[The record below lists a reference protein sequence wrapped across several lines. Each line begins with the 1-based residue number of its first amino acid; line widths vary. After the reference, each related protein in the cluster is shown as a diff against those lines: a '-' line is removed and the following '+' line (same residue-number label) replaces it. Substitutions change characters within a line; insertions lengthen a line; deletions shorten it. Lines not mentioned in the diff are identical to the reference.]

1 MLERLAAWVL
11 NTYLGEYVENLN
23 TDQLSI
29 GLLTGAVELENLPLR
44 KDALRELDLPVEV
57 KAGFIGKICLQIPVR
72 HLKTEP
78 WVISIE
84 NLYLVAGPALRTK
97 YDEKEEE
104 QEQERKQQQLDAME
118 SQWKRKIEASG
129 PNEDSSWYAYSTNI
143 FYNVLENLQL
153 KIKDVHI
160 RYEDSTIL
168 PGMSLAF
175 GITIKSISAVSTDEN
190 YSPRQTG
197 GEKATGGMKFKLVG
211 LENFAVYWDT
221 DSAHVSDFDLTDL
234 KDALMSEKC
243 RTTNN
248 LIKEHDYIIEPVS
261 AEARLQRNGS
271 ALPLRSRTTPRFV
284 CDLTLQKIPLSL
296 SENQYRGITVIMKE
310 FERNEKARHY
320 RKWRPEA
327 WPDEKEGMRSRW
339 QFAIDSIL
347 HSIKDRSKRR
357 SPKFISERIGLIRQ
371 YMSVYTNFLE
381 EKVDPASFKKVMT
394 EFEKDLSF
402 EEIRILRNLVYGQ
415 LEKRIRNGEEIFK
428 KPEEVQQGGI
438 MQRWVWGWGGW
449 SSQKSSEGMES
460 SVDDMSS
467 GLGSRRSPS
476 PPPLID
482 VEEEQELLDVLG
494 DPSADNNLLRRDHVF
509 ALLNFKLQGG
519 SIKLCTNSHHGN
531 RMPPSSASST
541 TSIPP
546 SSPVDP
552 GTSPPDD
559 PGEKET
565 IIELEFAS
573 VKMSFEWRLRTSSFL
588 FTAKLGALFI
598 HDVMTKGSLFPNLV
612 APQQKREDPTLAPR
626 QSHSLLLSR
635 SASSSFSYLS
645 PSSSGTS
652 IKQPSSDLPVFEMSY
667 ESNPPHSNADCR
679 LEIISRPLDIVYNP
693 TAIERVSNFFN
704 KTEDPGNKGLSS
716 RSSELQLTRSAR
728 IRYQE
733 IKLQT
738 KQELI
743 DTVDSL
749 LEGEKQTEIKRWDVH
764 FDISA
769 PLIIIP
775 DNFHNKDATLV
786 VLDLGRLQ
794 LLSITAK
801 GRHKKKSESE
811 QPSSPGDEGDLDDDF
826 LTPLSTPP
834 QESTDTVTT
843 DTKVDSMTAS
853 SSGIDIADFGSSA
866 LTAEAFRDK
875 MYDRY
880 TLDMSDLQI
889 LVAKGS
895 ENWRT
900 AHSRGLCPFQ
910 VLDKFSISVKV
921 ERRLTSTADPQWP
934 SMTLSGNLPSLSIHI
949 NEKKIQ
955 ALNKCMKIMSGS
967 NNQPGVSPAGYSP
980 PIITTATTAAAAEH
994 PAPQG
999 RTHLTSQS
1007 DLEATIHAKTQAILE
1022 ESKLLEMQF
1031 SVDKVS
1037 LAIHSRGRCISE
1049 FQVSQVRADLV
1060 KRSFDSSIS
1069 LSVHSLL
1076 VIDAL
1081 QQFGPDF
1088 ELLLASHRDLSMH
1101 APSGSIV
1108 DSEASTPRS
1117 LQSPTSPR
1125 SPASPAEKMMETTSH
1140 AELASAIYR
1149 KMGVQSKGG
1158 NQSTSSSIPPPAV
1171 SPIEPVV
1178 TDSEALISVELQFI
1192 SPESPSRAKR
1202 NGSSKVFIIHFNT
1215 LDVIANQE
1223 TIVELLSFFQRAFPE
1238 DESKPKQPPSD
1249 PSSFTNSLLREASII
1264 EPSNNQTGTMTDI
1277 AADFR
1282 CLNIVLVRGIM
1293 GNKVKGQKVAT
1304 ATVREAH
1311 IQAAL
1316 GEEMSVEGFLGGL
1329 QLLDLTPEGS
1339 RHQKVFSVGQ
1349 DPTTIDQSS
1358 ADISSLLKPSDQTE
1372 STVDSSSKFTPV
1384 KVEETKGDKDNLK
1397 ALTFNFRKQRQ
1408 TATLFGSSIKIQVGE
1423 EDTDEQMNLSLH
1435 LASLCYIHVP
1445 RFLHE
1450 VTLCMDEFQSSIAN
1464 LANSIQKAASDAARE
1479 LIQSK
1484 MPDLVTSFS
1493 PSMFNTMMESPG
1505 QRADKFGNSSVDMT
1519 DSHIGAKSNSSMNFD
1534 IIMETPVIIIPRT
1547 ASSSELLV
1555 GHLGKIS
1562 LTNNESSEI
1571 SCDMDIE
1578 SASGLDMSP
1587 DMTRFFLRI
1596 QNVNLF
1602 SFNHDDTNLPLDQS
1616 VTSVTSDIMSI
1627 ASRPYSGTPIL
1638 HNTSLE
1644 VIVNQIPEG
1653 SGPPV
1658 MDNSMAF
1665 PDIEDNESLLDQHS
1679 STLQVVGKVVTP
1691 LKVILSKQ
1699 IYEQI
1704 LQTLDNLTYQEPTKV
1719 PSTPVSLE
1727 NTKDRKSGI
1736 FNVKELEPL
1745 GIQSKTPGHHKV
1757 TESTPIQPAGSKIM
1771 RICANFAMP
1780 DLCIQMRGD
1789 LSEGDQGI
1797 VNVCFSDFRV
1807 DYEKSC
1813 PASTSIT
1820 ILLQSLVIEDLLQS
1834 PDSKHRQ
1841 LVASRGGASR
1851 SSSGPLAK
1859 MVHST
1864 SCPSVTAMPAV
1875 SPIRPSSVPS
1885 ELNNPDQYYAP
1896 QYSRQTSSSSRGMYP
1911 STPPPSL
1918 NISLEDINVSEESV
1932 PTSDAL
1938 VQIRVLLVDK
1948 KSSEFATKYK
1958 KTNQFV
1964 DVEFNQLDITINQQ
1978 TWVVLLDF
1986 LGIGSSLPKDNIP
1999 QQTSTRTSTTHRQS
2013 SEIQPQPTQ
2022 QTIAEE
2028 PDGNNM
2034 EMQVHM
2040 ASLSLILNK
2049 PDYELAKASVS
2060 EVNAHM
2066 TNVEGNLDVKG
2077 HMGSMSVLDLTP
2089 HGRLYRERF
2098 TTKGEEALSFHIF
2111 KYGKPDKE
2119 SLREFDMSVKLRM
2132 STVRYVHTNRFQ
2144 SEVVAFAQQFN
2155 QLQEVLST
2163 MRAAA
2168 AGHKVF
2174 VEPTRSARIML
2185 DVQAGS
2191 PVMLAPV
2198 SSQSKDLLVINLGNL
2213 TLRNKFLLSGTPGTI
2228 THKSCPPRPS
2238 PEDSKASE
2246 GPSKHARETPRK
2258 VATGTAHGLKLE
2270 DSPGLGLGTAPGVLT
2285 RTAPSKPIHGP
2296 QYQSTPKHSPRVSEK
2311 ASEMEVDGSRK
2322 EENMRCLLD
2331 CIHIDLEDMD
2341 LYSAERV
2348 SPTDFDVSDGT
2359 ALIFP
2364 SFIVQRKGGK
2374 LLKQTCL
2381 LKLQVDR
2388 NLDIDIRRTVPDMEI
2403 DGLLSSVHCCLD
2415 LSQYQLIRGFL
2426 DHNLGEH
2433 LEEFQPMPRPANP
2446 ESQTVLSGQICT
2458 NISMHINLVNVT
2470 LELLLQ
2476 HASDPIIGLRGRE
2489 PEEAVPER
2497 SLGQFNFMESKFS
2510 FVSQSNGSRMV
2521 DLVSHAIRAYDTRWK
2536 GDTSKKRSNVFEEI
2550 LTPTRHHSRN
2560 PNPLQL
2566 ELHYASQADNT
2577 RATALLNNMRVVC
2590 VFDLLLAVKDFLLAY
2605 DSQAIQGADGASAR
2619 ASSETSTSLDPST
2632 ESSNVTTVD
2641 KSSRS
2646 PVSIGAG
2653 ILTKRVP
2660 HREQVEKNSD
2670 FKVNVTETEFVILE
2684 DTSSSDSNA
2693 VILKSTCAVLTHKP
2707 VSKENPFSCGLEG
2720 LEIFSCRMSSEED
2733 TALSIVD
2740 PSTINVEL
2748 KGTSSHVHSGQQLG
2762 GLLDIMDAHAILE
2775 VHIQA
2780 LNIRVSY
2787 HDTQLF
2793 LSIMN
2798 SLPSQM
2804 IKKQHSEEDEEE
2816 VEAVDNKR
2824 NEAEE
2829 KTQSKSKVKR
2839 QISKLKEL
2847 GFHSK
2852 DCRKALEKSNYRLD
2866 LAAGW
2871 LLENAKPIPSSSPAH
2886 SPRDAHHEEGNSAK
2900 MEIAGIEVRAGSL
2913 AITLIDDCGNIDI
2926 PLIEI
2931 SCQNLNF
2938 FQKLLPSA
2946 QGQASCVLSADY
2958 YHRSLS
2964 GWEPCLEPWKC
2975 NVEWIQQAASQMYG
2989 EKLFIQMKVN
2999 DRLDLNVT
3007 SALIDLYSN
3016 TKKSW
3021 TEDYYSKG
3029 GATGSGRTRSPFVPF
3044 AIKNES
3050 GCKLSFATLTTT
3062 PNKVVSSPEEKLNT
3076 ERTFSTWKDVQSG
3089 QEIPFM
3095 FEEKGKAR
3103 HRNTHELRVHQLV
3116 VKVDGWEQLTPVS
3129 VDKVGV
3135 FFRHAKPHHNQ
3146 LSIIFSDQQ
3155 PARVVFHVSL
3165 EGGARKLIT
3174 VRSAL
3179 MVVSRLS
3186 VPLELK
3192 LVNPQSST
3200 NNPQYLKPLEPN
3212 QLVAIPL
3219 PCVSWD
3225 IYLRPKGWAVSYCD
3239 KPLLWRQ
3246 VQYPGD
3252 SKSFPMEC
3260 RTDSGDSGI
3269 FRFCLF
3275 VKHEAFPSKGALGRR
3290 SQTKKTETLAAQPG
3304 HTLTILP
3311 PMVLTN
3317 LLPMELNFLVVR
3329 SKVQGCIRP
3338 GMDEPIYT
3346 ADLDHAQD
3354 IKFFTESFRECTQPL
3369 TIPAKHNSDGC
3380 AYIELRDSH
3389 PKRRSLQLA
3398 VRVECVAGRA
3408 LKVYVSASYWLINKS
3423 GLPLVFREE
3432 GADFDAAGQYD
3443 EHERARSVA
3452 PLMFSYKEPGKMD
3465 NMCVMRLGQS
3475 IIGLEGR
3482 PNWCH
3487 RISLEGGTGVR
3498 SLRIFQDGGRPH
3510 IVYNIGIDVRP
3521 GKGRYLE
3528 TKIVTFVPRF
3538 QLENQSSH
3546 HLAFAQRHLT
3556 TGLGPENP
3564 KNHLAITS
3572 GSKVIFHWPRDD
3584 LDKLLCIRMHDL
3596 EGCRWSGGIR
3606 IDQPG
3611 SLNIN
3616 MRSQNN
3622 QTNIIHVEIRLR
3634 GATFYVIFTDTTD
3647 LPPPYRIDNMSQV
3660 DIIYYQRGVSD
3671 PTLRT
3676 MLRPKM
3682 SVPYA
3687 WDEPILHPH
3696 MVCEVK
3702 GGSSSVYNLDKLEE
3716 GNHLYYENFI
3726 YIAMDSTFK
3735 GAPSTGSLGESSSN
3749 KNFWSSAQLVFD
3761 VPHADSPVVLRKKE
3775 PGKRSQ
3781 LWRMTS
3787 TGLLQNE
3794 AFTPPRDPSQRR
3806 GSLTSN
3812 GLVLDI
3818 ISGQFAS
3825 QDEMI
3830 LKLRKPDKMR
3840 QNTQTWYFGKD
3851 GRLRCQDKNY
3861 VVQPKFGLLSLKEGS
3876 ELILVPGGRLDV
3888 SQEEIPLEQV
3898 ITRQKNLPGS
3908 GNLSVKV
3915 MADGPT
3921 RVLYI
3926 SDNIQQSVPKKPP
3939 IVIPGS
3945 SVEEFEMVDVK
3956 ARMSKVTTESQ
3967 NQEGS
3972 SSKKGKEL
3980 EIALW
3985 LKEGVGVSLVNR
3997 VPEELTYITLTGIDV
4012 HYLQTSKEVD
4022 LNASVCKVQIDNQLA
4037 QAQKPVML
4045 FASDKEGR
4053 AALSLVATKQIGG
4066 SPTVEIYK
4074 RLVLTVSKMTLNV
4087 EELLLLKLL
4096 QMGEI
4101 SQPDIT
4107 TETADETHYETIS
4120 PRDNNQPMKRY
4131 FFETLKIHATDF
4143 RLSMYTS
4150 IKIPKDLN
4158 QLKTGMRLFLIQF
4171 EEAPVSLDP
4180 FTRLH
4185 PFETQEFLLDS
4196 IVKHYTEELKSQAVK
4211 ILGSVDFLGNPIGLL
4226 QDFKDGL
4233 KELVLEGSVT
4243 GLVKNVTHGMSNT
4256 AAKVTG
4262 TISDG
4267 IGTATFDN
4275 RHQEMRNVIRETH
4288 DGTSSGHLSAGVKGF
4303 AFGVVGGLTSMF
4315 TQTYKGASED
4325 GVEGLMKGIG
4335 RGIMGTVTKP
4345 AAGLFDLA
4353 SGTMAAIRSSTTN
4366 ESHLMPPRVRPPR
4379 CCRSPS
4385 GVLARYSLHDS
4396 RGMEFVSVLCEGTS
4410 GERYFM
4416 MEELRNH
4423 PSDGMQVLIT
4433 SECTYFLSLINL
4445 QEPVLTVFHS
4455 ELFHAKHI
4463 LQAGKHYIELTKV
4476 ANTEAGVSA
4485 PSLDLK
4491 ERPKVGCDNERIA
4504 KKVSQQI
4511 NYAKSCYEELKQQ
4524 VIIKSDDA
4532 FLKLH
4537 LPSSN
4542 DD

>member
-1 MLERLAAWVL
+1 
-11 NTYLGEYVENLN
+11 
-23 TDQLSI
+23 
-29 GLLTGAVELENLPLR
+29 
-44 KDALRELDLPVEV
+44 
-57 KAGFIGKICLQIPVR
+57 
-72 HLKTEP
+72 
-78 WVISIE
+78 
-84 NLYLVAGPALRTK
+84 
-97 YDEKEEE
+97 
-104 QEQERKQQQLDAME
+104 
-118 SQWKRKIEASG
+118 
-129 PNEDSSWYAYSTNI
+129 
-143 FYNVLENLQL
+143 
-153 KIKDVHI
+153 
-160 RYEDSTIL
+160 
-168 PGMSLAF
+168 
-175 GITIKSISAVSTDEN
+175 
-190 YSPRQTG
+190 
-197 GEKATGGMKFKLVG
+197 
-211 LENFAVYWDT
+211 
-221 DSAHVSDFDLTDL
+221 
-234 KDALMSEKC
+234 
-243 RTTNN
+243 
-248 LIKEHDYIIEPVS
+248 
-261 AEARLQRNGS
+261 
-271 ALPLRSRTTPRFV
+271 
-284 CDLTLQKIPLSL
+284 
-296 SENQYRGITVIMKE
+296 
-310 FERNEKARHY
+310 
-320 RKWRPEA
+320 
-327 WPDEKEGMRSRW
+327 
-339 QFAIDSIL
+339 
-347 HSIKDRSKRR
+347 
-357 SPKFISERIGLIRQ
+357 
-371 YMSVYTNFLE
+371 
-381 EKVDPASFKKVMT
+381 
-394 EFEKDLSF
+394 
-402 EEIRILRNLVYGQ
+402 
-415 LEKRIRNGEEIFK
+415 
-428 KPEEVQQGGI
+428 
-438 MQRWVWGWGGW
+438 
-449 SSQKSSEGMES
+449 
-460 SVDDMSS
+460 
-467 GLGSRRSPS
+467 
-476 PPPLID
+476 
-482 VEEEQELLDVLG
+482 
-494 DPSADNNLLRRDHVF
+494 
-509 ALLNFKLQGG
+509 
-519 SIKLCTNSHHGN
+519 
-531 RMPPSSASST
+531 
-541 TSIPP
+541 
-546 SSPVDP
+546 
-552 GTSPPDD
+552 
-559 PGEKET
+559 
-565 IIELEFAS
+565 
-573 VKMSFEWRLRTSSFL
+573 
-588 FTAKLGALFI
+588 
-598 HDVMTKGSLFPNLV
+598 
-612 APQQKREDPTLAPR
+612 
-626 QSHSLLLSR
+626 
-635 SASSSFSYLS
+635 
-645 PSSSGTS
+645 
-652 IKQPSSDLPVFEMSY
+652 
-667 ESNPPHSNADCR
+667 
-679 LEIISRPLDIVYNP
+679 
-693 TAIERVSNFFN
+693 
-704 KTEDPGNKGLSS
+704 
-716 RSSELQLTRSAR
+716 
-728 IRYQE
+728 
-733 IKLQT
+733 
-738 KQELI
+738 
-743 DTVDSL
+743 
-749 LEGEKQTEIKRWDVH
+749 
-764 FDISA
+764 
-769 PLIIIP
+769 
-775 DNFHNKDATLV
+775 
-786 VLDLGRLQ
+786 
-794 LLSITAK
+794 
-801 GRHKKKSESE
+801 
-811 QPSSPGDEGDLDDDF
+811 
-826 LTPLSTPP
+826 
-834 QESTDTVTT
+834 
-843 DTKVDSMTAS
+843 
-853 SSGIDIADFGSSA
+853 
-866 LTAEAFRDK
+866 
-875 MYDRY
+875 
-880 TLDMSDLQI
+880 MSDLQI

-921 ERRLTSTADPQWP
+921 ERRLTFTQDPQWP
-934 SMTLSGNLPSLSIHI
+934 SMLMSGNLPSLSIHI

-955 ALNKCMKIMSGS
+955 ALNKCLKLMSGS
-967 NNQPGVSPAGYSP
+967 NNQSGVSPAGYSP
-980 PIITTATTAAAAEH
+980 PSDTEY
-994 PAPQG
+994 PGPQG
-999 RTHLTSQS
+999 RAHYTSQS
-1007 DLEATIHAKTQAILE
+1007 DFEATIQQKSQALLE

-1031 SVDKVS
+1031 SVDKMS

-1049 FQVSQVRADLV
+1049 FQISRVRTDLV
-1060 KRSFDSSIS
+1060 KRPFDSSIS

-1088 ELLLASHRDLSMH
+1088 ELLLASHKDLSMH

-1117 LQSPTSPR
+1117 LRSPTSPR
-1125 SPASPAEKMMETTSH
+1125 SPASPAEKMMEPTSH
-1140 AELASAIYR
+1140 AELASAIR
-1149 KMGVQSKGG
+1149 QMGANSKGG
-1158 NQSTSSSIPPPAV
+1158 NQSGASSLAPPAL
-1171 SPIEPVV
+1171 SPFDPVV
-1178 TDSEALISVELQFI
+1178 NDKEALIHVELQLI
-1192 SPESPSRAKR
+1192 NADRPS
-1202 NGSSKVFIIHFNT
+1202 NT
-1215 LDVIANQE
+1215 NNEGPVQVAVIQVNSLDVIANQE
-1223 TIVELLSFFQRAFPE
+1223 TIVELLSFFQQAFPE
-1238 DESKPKQPPSD
+1238 DENKPKQSPED

-1264 EPSNNQTGTMTDI
+1264 EPSNSQTPTRTEI
-1277 AADFR
+1277 SADFR
-1282 CLNIVLVRGIM
+1282 CLNIVMVRGIM
-1293 GNKVKGQKVAT
+1293 GTKVRGQKVAT
-1304 ATVREAH
+1304 ATVSEAH
-1311 IQAAL
+1311 VHATL
-1316 GEEMSVEGFLGGL
+1316 GGEMSVGGFLGGL

-1349 DPTTIDQSS
+1349 DPTTTGQKT
-1358 ADISSLLKPSDQTE
+1358 SLERDSVMKQSDQTDLYKSALDTSRF
-1372 STVDSSSKFTPV
+1372 STIKDTEDKEVKEDKKGKEVLRAFSFTF
-1384 KVEETKGDKDNLK
+1384 KKGRDVEN
-1397 ALTFNFRKQRQ
+1397 A
-1408 TATLFGSSIKIQVGE
+1408 TAMSLGSPIKIQVGG
-1423 EDTDEQMNLSLH
+1423 EDIDEQLNLSLH

-1464 LANSIQKAASDAARE
+1464 LANSIQKAAGDAARE
-1479 LIQSK
+1479 LIQSQ

-1505 QRADKFGNSSVDMT
+1505 KRGNTFGDSSMDMT
-1519 DSHIGAKSNSSMNFD
+1519 DSRIGAKSHTSMNFD
-1534 IIMETPVIIIPRT
+1534 IVMETPVIIIPRT

-1555 GHLGKIS
+1555 AHLGKIS
-1562 LTNNESSEI
+1562 LTNSESSDI
-1571 SCDMDIE
+1571 SRDMDIE
-1578 SASGLDMSP
+1578 STLGLDPNP

-1602 SFNHDDTNLPLDQS
+1602 SFNHEDTNVPSEQS
-1616 VTSVTSDIMSI
+1616 VTSISSDIMSA
-1627 ASRPYSGTPIL
+1627 ASGPYSGTPIL

-1644 VIVNQIPEG
+1644 VIVNQIPSE

-1665 PDIEDNESLLDQHS
+1665 PDLEEKEPLDLDHHS
-1679 STLQVVGKVVTP
+1679 STLQVVGKVVTH
-1691 LKVILSKQ
+1691 LKVILSKH

-1704 LQTLDNLTYQEPTKV
+1704 LQTLDNLTYDEPTKV

-1727 NTKDRKSGI
+1727 KTKGRKSGI

-1745 GIQSKTPGHHKV
+1745 GTQSKTPGYHRV
-1757 TESTPIQPAGSKIM
+1757 TESTPIRPAGSKLPM

-1789 LSEGDQGI
+1789 LSDGDQGI
-1797 VNVCFSDFRV
+1797 VNVCFSDFSI
-1807 DYEKSC
+1807 DYEKST
-1813 PASTSIT
+1813 PAATSVT

-1841 LVASRGGASR
+1841 LVASHGGTRR
-1851 SSSGPLAK
+1851 SGSGPSSK

-1864 SCPSVTAMPAV
+1864 SCPSVTAMPAM

-1918 NISLEDINVSEESV
+1918 NISLEDINISTDTV

-1948 KSSEFATKYK
+1948 KSPEYATKYK

-1986 LGIGSSLPKDNIP
+1986 LGIGSSLPKDNVKQDTP
-1999 QQTSTRTSTTHRQS
+1999 TRTSAPQRQTS
-2013 SEIQPQPTQ
+2013 DVQPLPTQ
-2022 QTIAEE
+2022 QTSVGE
-2028 PDGNNM
+2028 PEGNNM
-2034 EMQVHM
+2034 EMQVHL

-2066 TNVEGNLDVKG
+2066 TNMEGNLEVKG

-2111 KYGKPDKE
+2111 KHHVCRSIIYHAPLSMEYCPSGRLLARLEMDCLPYLVGLLQAALQSFQPTILQP
-2119 SLREFDMSVKLRM
+2119 SLCQDFLELVEMLRKGHGLL
-2132 STVRYVHTNRFQ
+2132 TGT
-2144 SEVVAFAQQFN
+2144 EVNKCKDDLLRGVMNEALERWKQVLEQRMAQR
-2155 QLQEVLST
+2155 VS
-2163 MRAAA
+2163 
-2168 AGHKVF
+2168 
-2174 VEPTRSARIML
+2174 VEPTRTSRIML

-2191 PVMLAPV
+2191 PVILAPV

-2213 TLRNKFLLSGTPGTI
+2213 TLRNQFLMSGTPGTI
-2228 THKSCPPRPS
+2228 IHKTSPPKPH
-2238 PEDSKASE
+2238 PEDPKPSEESSK
-2246 GPSKHARETPRK
+2246 PARETPRK
-2258 VATGTAHGLKLE
+2258 VATAHGLNLE

-2285 RTAPSKPIHGP
+2285 RASTRTAVISKSSHGP
-2296 QYQSTPKHSPRVSEK
+2296 QYSSTPKHSPRVADE
-2311 ASEMEVDGSRK
+2311 ASEAEVEVSKK
-2322 EENMRCLLD
+2322 EENLSCLLD
-2331 CIHIDLEDMD
+2331 CIQIDLEDMD
-2341 LYSAERV
+2341 LYPAERV

-2426 DHNLGEH
+2426 DHNLGEP
-2433 LEEFQPMPRPANP
+2433 LEEFQTLPRPSNP
-2446 ESQTVLSGQICT
+2446 ESQTVLSGQTCT

-2476 HASDPIIGLRGRE
+2476 HASDPVVGVHGNE
-2489 PEEAVPER
+2489 SEEAVPER

-2510 FVSQSNGSRMV
+2510 FMSQSNGAKTV

-2566 ELHYASQADNT
+2566 ELHFTSQADST
-2577 RATALLNNMRVVC
+2577 RATALLNNMRVIC

-2605 DSQAIQGADGASAR
+2605 DSQAVQGSEGASAR
-2619 ASSETSTSLDPST
+2619 ASSEASTSLDPST

-2641 KSSRS
+2641 KRAFAISVQDYTGIPQMKLLHDCDTSKKRSNVFEEILTPTRHHSRNPNPLQLELHFTSQADSTRATALLNNMRVICVFDLLLAVKDFLLAYDSQAVQGSEGASARASSEASTSLDPSTESSNVTTVDKRSRS
-2646 PVSIGAG
+2646 PVSIGTG

-2670 FKVNVTETEFVILE
+2670 FKVNVTETEFVILG

-2693 VILKSTCAVLTHKP
+2693 VILKVHIQALNIRVSYHDAQLFLSIMNSLPSQMIKKQHSEDEEEEVEAVDNMRNEAEEKTQSKSKIKRQIYLCRADLQASLEGEPFLIQKLWSTCAVLTYKP

-2720 LEIFSCRMSSEED
+2720 LEVFSCCMSSEED

-2748 KGTSSHVHSGQQLG
+2748 KGTSSHLHSGQQLG

-2787 HDTQLF
+2787 HDAQLF

-2804 IKKQHSEEDEEE
+2804 IKKQHSEDEEEE
-2816 VEAVDNKR
+2816 VEAVDNMR

-2829 KTQSKSKVKR
+2829 KTQSKSKIKR
-2839 QISKLKEL
+2839 QIAKLKEL
-2847 GFHSK
+2847 GFHTQ
-2852 DCRKALEKSNYRLD
+2852 DCRKALERSNYRLD

-2871 LLENAKPIPSSSPAH
+2871 LLENAQPVPASSPAH
-2886 SPRDAHHEEGNSAK
+2886 SPREPDREDGGSGK

-2946 QGQASCVLSADY
+2946 QGQAACVLSADY

-2989 EKLFIQMKVN
+2989 ERLFIQMKVN

-3029 GATGSGRTRSPFVPF
+3029 GRASGSGRTRSPFVPF
-3044 AIKNES
+3044 AIKNQS
-3050 GCKLSFATLTTT
+3050 GCRLSFATLTTT
-3062 PNKVVSSPEEKLNT
+3062 PNKVVSSPEEKMNT
-3076 ERTFSTWKDVQSG
+3076 ERTFSAWKEVESGQEVPFMFEEKGKARHRNTHELRVHQLVVKVDGWEQLTPVSVDKVGVFFRLAKPHHNQLSSIFTDQQPARVVFHVSLEGGARKLITVRSALMVVSRLSVPIELKLVNPQSPTDNPQVLEPLEPNQKVAIPLPCVSWDIYLRPKGWAVSYCDKPLLWRQAQCPGDSKSFPMECRTDSGDSGIFRFCLFVKHEAFPFKGALGRRSQAKKTETLAAQPGHTLTILPPMVLTNLLPMELNFLVVKSNVQGCIRPGMDEPIYTADLDHSQDIKFFTESFRECTQPLTIPAKHNCDGCAYIELRDTHPKRRSLQLAVRVECVAGRALKVGGCWLWVVSSPEEKMNTERTFSAWKEVESG

-3135 FFRHAKPHHNQ
+3135 FFRLAKPHHNQ
-3146 LSIIFSDQQ
+3146 LSSIFTDQQ

-3186 VPLELK
+3186 VPIELK
-3192 LVNPQSST
+3192 LVNPQSPT
-3200 NNPQYLKPLEPN
+3200 DNPQVLEPLEPN
-3212 QLVAIPL
+3212 QKVAIPL

-3246 VQYPGD
+3246 AQCPGD

-3275 VKHEAFPSKGALGRR
+3275 VKHEAFPFKGSLGRR
-3290 SQTKKTETLAAQPG
+3290 SQAKKTETLAAQPG

-3317 LLPMELNFLVVR
+3317 LLPMELNFLVVK

-3346 ADLDHAQD
+3346 ADLDHSQD
-3354 IKFFTESFRECTQPL
+3354 IKFFTESFRECTHPL
-3369 TIPAKHNSDGC
+3369 TIPAKHNCDGC
-3380 AYIELRDSH
+3380 AYIELRDTH

-3408 LKVYVSASYWLINKS
+3408 LKVSVSAPYWLINKS

-3452 PLMFSYKEPGKMD
+3452 PLMLSYREPGKAD

-3487 RISLEGGTGVR
+3487 RMSLEGGTGVR
-3498 SLRIFQDGGRPH
+3498 SLRIHQDGGRPH
-3510 IVYNIGIDVRP
+3510 ISNALFVQCNNLGPHHIKVGIDPKSQKNDSTIRHNKQSNSRP
-3521 GKGRYLE
+3521 VSAFGPKN
-3528 TKIVTFVPRF
+3528 PR
-3538 QLENQSSH
+3538 
-3546 HLAFAQRHLT
+3546 
-3556 TGLGPENP
+3556 
-3564 KNHLAITS
+3564 NHLAITS

-3584 LDKLLCIRMHDL
+3584 LDRLLCVRMHDL

-3616 MRSQNN
+3616 MRSNNN
-3622 QTNIIHVEIRLR
+3622 QTNIVHVEVRLR

-3647 LPPPYRIDNMSQV
+3647 LPPPYRIDNMSEV
-3660 DIIYYQRGVSD
+3660 DIIYYQRGVTD

-3687 WDEPILHPH
+3687 WDEPILPPL

-3702 GGSSSVYNLDKLEE
+3702 GGSSSVYNLDKLED

-3735 GAPSTGSLGESSSN
+3735 GASSLQSFGESSSN
-3749 KNFWSSAQLVFD
+3749 KNFWSSAQLVLD

-3794 AFTPPRDPSQRR
+3794 AFAAPRDPGQRR
-3806 GSLTSN
+3806 SSLTKN

-3818 ISGQFAS
+3818 SNGQFTS
-3825 QDEMI
+3825 RDEMI
-3830 LKLRKPDKMR
+3830 LKLRRPDEAR

-3851 GRLRCQDKNY
+3851 GRLRCQDSNY

-3876 ELILVPGGRLDV
+3876 ELILIAGGRLDV
-3888 SQEEIPLEQV
+3888 SQDEIPLEQV

-3908 GNLSVKV
+3908 GNLAVQV
-3915 MADGPT
+3915 VADGPT

-3926 SDNIQQSVPKKPP
+3926 SDNIQQ
-3939 IVIPGS
+3939 IRIRQLQCQGHYCWA
-3945 SVEEFEMVDVK
+3945 K
-3956 ARMSKVTTESQ
+3956 ARSLHINDNTQ
-3967 NQEGS
+3967 Q
-3972 SSKKGKEL
+3972 
-3980 EIALW
+3980 IALW
-3985 LKEGVGVSLVNR
+3985 LKERFLPVLGNR
-3997 VPEELTYITLTGIDV
+3997 APEG
-4012 HYLQTSKEVD
+4012 
-4022 LNASVCKVQIDNQLA
+4022 IDNQLD
-4037 QAQKPVML
+4037 QDQKPVML

-4053 AALSLVATKQIGG
+4053 PALSLVATKQLGG

-4096 QMGEI
+4096 QMSGF

-4107 TETADETHYETIS
+4107 TETTDETHYDTIS
-4120 PRDNNQPMKRY
+4120 PRDNNQPTKRF
-4131 FFETLKIHATDF
+4131 FFETLKIHAKDF

-4150 IKIPKDLN
+4150 TKIPKDLN
-4158 QLKTGMRLFLIQF
+4158 QLKTSMRLFLIQF

-4180 FTRLH
+4180 FTRQH
-4185 PFETQEFLLDS
+4185 PFETQEFLLES
-4196 IVKHYTEELKSQAVK
+4196 VAKHYTEELKSQAVK

-4275 RHQEMRNVIRETH
+4275 RHQEMRSVIRETH
-4288 DGTSSGHLSAGVKGF
+4288 GGTSSGHLSAGVKGF

-4353 SGTMAAIRSSTTN
+4353 SGTMNAIRSSTTS

-4396 RGMEFVSVLCEGTS
+4396 RGMEFVSVLCDGTS

-4416 MEELRNH
+4416 MDELRNH

-4433 SECTYFLSLINL
+4433 SECTYFLSVINL
-4445 QEPVLTVFHS
+4445 QEPVLSVFHS

-4537 LPSSN
+4537 LPSHN

>member
-1 MLERLAAWVL
+1 M
-11 NTYLGEYVENLN
+11 
-23 TDQLSI
+23 
-29 GLLTGAVELENLPLR
+29 
-44 KDALRELDLPVEV
+44 
-57 KAGFIGKICLQIPVR
+57 
-72 HLKTEP
+72 
-78 WVISIE
+78 
-84 NLYLVAGPALRTK
+84 
-97 YDEKEEE
+97 
-104 QEQERKQQQLDAME
+104 KQ
-118 SQWKRKIEASG
+118 
-129 PNEDSSWYAYSTNI
+129 
-143 FYNVLENLQL
+143 
-153 KIKDVHI
+153 
-160 RYEDSTIL
+160 
-168 PGMSLAF
+168 
-175 GITIKSISAVSTDEN
+175 
-190 YSPRQTG
+190 
-197 GEKATGGMKFKLVG
+197 
-211 LENFAVYWDT
+211 
-221 DSAHVSDFDLTDL
+221 
-234 KDALMSEKC
+234 
-243 RTTNN
+243 
-248 LIKEHDYIIEPVS
+248 
-261 AEARLQRNGS
+261 
-271 ALPLRSRTTPRFV
+271 
-284 CDLTLQKIPLSL
+284 
-296 SENQYRGITVIMKE
+296 
-310 FERNEKARHY
+310 
-320 RKWRPEA
+320 
-327 WPDEKEGMRSRW
+327 
-339 QFAIDSIL
+339 
-347 HSIKDRSKRR
+347 
-357 SPKFISERIGLIRQ
+357 
-371 YMSVYTNFLE
+371 
-381 EKVDPASFKKVMT
+381 
-394 EFEKDLSF
+394 FEKDLSF
-402 EEIRILRNLVYGQ
+402 EEIRILRNVVFSQ
-415 LEKRIRNGEEIFK
+415 LEKRIRGGEEIFK
-428 KPEEVQQGGI
+428 KPEEAQQGGI
-438 MQRWVWGWGGW
+438 MQRWVWGWSGW
-449 SSQKSSEGMES
+449 YSQKGGAEGGTES
-460 SVDDMSS
+460 SVDDTPS
-467 GLGSRRSPS
+467 GAGSRRSPS

-519 SIKLCTNSHHGN
+519 SIKLCTNSDLGGTTPIT
-531 RMPPSSASST
+531 RTPSTPITPSKSAPPS
-541 TSIPP
+541 TSMHP
-546 SSPVDP
+546 SSHLDP
-552 GTSPPDD
+552 GTSPPGD
-559 PGEKET
+559 PGGNENET

-598 HDVMTKGSLFPNLV
+598 HDVMTKGSLFPHLV
-612 APQQKREDPTLAPR
+612 APQQKREEQTLGPR

-635 SASSSFSYLS
+635 SASASFSYMS
-645 PSSSGTS
+645 PSSSSTN
-652 IKQPSSDLPVFEMSY
+652 IKQPSSDLPLFEMSY
-667 ESNPPHSNADCR
+667 ESNPPHSNADSR

-693 TAIERVSNFFN
+693 TAMDRVSNFF
-704 KTEDPGNKGLSS
+704 KAEGRGSKGLGS
-716 RSSELQLTRSAR
+716 RASELQLTKAAR
-728 IRYQE
+728 MRYE
-733 IKLQT
+733 ELKIQT
-738 KQELI
+738 KQELAS
-743 DTVDSL
+743 TVDSL
-749 LEGEKQTEIKRWDVH
+749 LEGEKQTSEVKRWDIH

-775 DNFHNKDATLV
+775 DNFLNKDATLV

-794 LLSITAK
+794 LFSMTAK
-801 GRHKKKSESE
+801 GRRSKKSENE
-811 QPSSPGDEGDLDDDF
+811 AELSSPGDEDDLDDDF

-834 QESTDTVTT
+834 HEALDFVPTDA
-843 DTKVDSMTAS
+843 KIDSMTT
-853 SSGIDIADFGSSA
+853 SSGIDVADFDNSA
-866 LTAEAFRDK
+866 ITAEALRDR

-921 ERRLTSTADPQWP
+921 ERRLTFTQDPQWP
-934 SMTLSGNLPSLSIHI
+934 SMLMSGNLPSLSIHI

-955 ALNKCMKIMSGS
+955 ALNKCLKLMSGS
-967 NNQPGVSPAGYSP
+967 NNQSGVSPAGYSP
-980 PIITTATTAAAAEH
+980 PSDTEY
-994 PAPQG
+994 PGPQG
-999 RTHLTSQS
+999 RTHYTSQS
-1007 DLEATIHAKTQAILE
+1007 DFEATIQQKSQALLE

-1031 SVDKVS
+1031 SVDKMS

-1049 FQVSQVRADLV
+1049 FQISRVRTDLV
-1060 KRSFDSSIS
+1060 KRPFDSSIS

-1088 ELLLASHRDLSMH
+1088 ELLLASHKDLSMH

-1117 LQSPTSPR
+1117 LRSPTSPR
-1125 SPASPAEKMMETTSH
+1125 SPASPAEKMMEPTSH
-1140 AELASAIYR
+1140 AELASAIR
-1149 KMGVQSKGG
+1149 QMGANSKGG
-1158 NQSTSSSIPPPAV
+1158 NQSGASSLAPPAL
-1171 SPIEPVV
+1171 SPFDPVV
-1178 TDSEALISVELQFI
+1178 NDKEALIHVELQLI
-1192 SPESPSRAKR
+1192 NADRPS
-1202 NGSSKVFIIHFNT
+1202 NT
-1215 LDVIANQE
+1215 NNEGPVQVAVIQVNSLDVIANQE
-1223 TIVELLSFFQRAFPE
+1223 TIVELLSFFQQAFPE
-1238 DESKPKQPPSD
+1238 DENKPKQSPED

-1264 EPSNNQTGTMTDI
+1264 EPSNSQTPTRTEI
-1277 AADFR
+1277 SADFR
-1282 CLNIVLVRGIM
+1282 CLNIVMVRGIM
-1293 GNKVKGQKVAT
+1293 GTKVRGQKVAT
-1304 ATVREAH
+1304 ATVSEAH
-1311 IQAAL
+1311 VHATL
-1316 GEEMSVEGFLGGL
+1316 GGEMSVGGFLGGL

-1349 DPTTIDQSS
+1349 DPTTTGQKT
-1358 ADISSLLKPSDQTE
+1358 SLERDSVMKQSDQTDLYKSALDTSRF
-1372 STVDSSSKFTPV
+1372 STIKDTEDKEVKEDKKGKEVLRAFSFTF
-1384 KVEETKGDKDNLK
+1384 KKGRDVEN
-1397 ALTFNFRKQRQ
+1397 A
-1408 TATLFGSSIKIQVGE
+1408 TAMSLGSPIKIQVGG
-1423 EDTDEQMNLSLH
+1423 EDIDEQLNLSLH

-1464 LANSIQKAASDAARE
+1464 LANSIQKAAGDAARE
-1479 LIQSK
+1479 LIQSQ

-1505 QRADKFGNSSVDMT
+1505 KRGNTFGDSSMDMT
-1519 DSHIGAKSNSSMNFD
+1519 DSRIGAKSHTSMNFD
-1534 IIMETPVIIIPRT
+1534 IVMETPVIIIPRT

-1555 GHLGKIS
+1555 AHLGKIS
-1562 LTNNESSEI
+1562 LTNSESSDI
-1571 SCDMDIE
+1571 SRDMDIE
-1578 SASGLDMSP
+1578 STLGLDPNP
-1587 DMTRFFLRI
+1587 DMTRLFLRI

-1602 SFNHDDTNLPLDQS
+1602 SFNHEDTNVPSEQS
-1616 VTSVTSDIMSI
+1616 VTSISSDIMSA
-1627 ASRPYSGTPIL
+1627 ASGPYSGTPIL

-1644 VIVNQIPEG
+1644 VIVNQIPSE

-1665 PDIEDNESLLDQHS
+1665 PDLEEKEPLDLDHHS
-1679 STLQVVGKVVTP
+1679 STLQVVGKVVTH
-1691 LKVILSKQ
+1691 LKVILSKH

-1704 LQTLDNLTYQEPTKV
+1704 LQTLDNLTYDEPTKV
-1719 PSTPVSLE
+1719 PSTPVNLE
-1727 NTKDRKSGI
+1727 KTKGRKSGI

-1745 GIQSKTPGHHKV
+1745 GTQSKTPGYRRT
-1757 TESTPIQPAGSKIM
+1757 TESTPIRPAGSKLPM

-1789 LSEGDQGI
+1789 LSDGDQGI
-1797 VNVCFSDFRV
+1797 VNVCFSDFSI
-1807 DYEKSC
+1807 DYEKST
-1813 PASTSIT
+1813 PAATSVT

-1841 LVASRGGASR
+1841 LVASHGGTRR
-1851 SSSGPLAK
+1851 SGSGPSSK

-1864 SCPSVTAMPAV
+1864 SCPSVTAMPAM

-1918 NISLEDINVSEESV
+1918 NISLEDINVSTDTV

-1948 KSSEFATKYK
+1948 KSPEYATKYK

-1986 LGIGSSLPKDNIP
+1986 LGIGSSLPKDNV
-1999 QQTSTRTSTTHRQS
+1999 QQDTPTRTSAPQRQTS
-2013 SEIQPQPTQ
+2013 DVQPLPTQ
-2022 QTIAEE
+2022 VTSVGE
-2028 PDGNNM
+2028 PEGNNM
-2034 EMQVHM
+2034 EMQVHL

-2066 TNVEGNLDVKG
+2066 TNMEGNLEVKG

-2111 KYGKPDKE
+2111 KYGKPRKDSQKK
-2119 SLREFDMSVKLRM
+2119 SQREFDMRVKLRM

-2144 SEVVAFAQQFN
+2144 SEVVAFAQHFN
-2155 QLQEVLST
+2155 QLQEVLGT

-2168 AGHKVF
+2168 AGHEVS
-2174 VEPTRSARIML
+2174 VEPTRTSRIML

-2191 PVMLAPV
+2191 PVILAPV
-2198 SSQSKDLLVINLGNL
+2198 SSQSKDLLVINLGAL
-2213 TLRNKFLLSGTPGTI
+2213 TLRNQFLMSGTPGTI
-2228 THKSCPPRPS
+2228 IHKTTPPKPRP
-2238 PEDSKASE
+2238 EDPKPSEESSK
-2246 GPSKHARETPRK
+2246 PARETPRK
-2258 VATGTAHGLKLE
+2258 VATAHGLNLE

-2285 RTAPSKPIHGP
+2285 RASTRTAVISKSSHGP
-2296 QYQSTPKHSPRVSEK
+2296 QYSSTPKHSPRVADE
-2311 ASEMEVDGSRK
+2311 ASEAEVDASKK
-2322 EENMRCLLD
+2322 EENTSCLLD
-2331 CIHIDLEDMD
+2331 CIQIDLEDMD
-2341 LYSAERV
+2341 LYPAERV

-2426 DHNLGEH
+2426 DHNLGEP
-2433 LEEFQPMPRPANP
+2433 LEEFQTLPRPSNP
-2446 ESQTVLSGQICT
+2446 ESQTVLSGQTCT

-2476 HASDPIIGLRGRE
+2476 HASDPVVGVHGNE
-2489 PEEAVPER
+2489 SEEAVPER

-2510 FVSQSNGSRMV
+2510 FMSQSNGAKTV

-2566 ELHYASQADNT
+2566 ELHFTSQADST
-2577 RATALLNNMRVVC
+2577 RATALLNNMRVIC

-2605 DSQAIQGADGASAR
+2605 DSQAVQGSEGASAR
-2619 ASSETSTSLDPST
+2619 ASSEASTSLDPST

-2641 KSSRS
+2641 KRSRS
-2646 PVSIGAG
+2646 PVSIGTG

-2670 FKVNVTETEFVILE
+2670 FKVNVTETEFVILG

-2693 VILKSTCAVLTHKP
+2693 VILKSTCAVLTYKP

-2720 LEIFSCRMSSEED
+2720 LEVFSCCMSSEED

-2748 KGTSSHVHSGQQLG
+2748 KGTSSHLHSGQQLG

-2787 HDTQLF
+2787 HDAQLF

-2804 IKKQHSEEDEEE
+2804 IKKQHSEDEEEE
-2816 VEAVDNKR
+2816 VEAVDNMR

-2829 KTQSKSKVKR
+2829 KTQSKSKIKR
-2839 QISKLKEL
+2839 QIAKLKEL
-2847 GFHSK
+2847 GFHTQ
-2852 DCRKALEKSNYRLD
+2852 DCRKALERSNYRLD

-2871 LLENAKPIPSSSPAH
+2871 LLENAQPVPASSPAH
-2886 SPRDAHHEEGNSAK
+2886 SPREPDREDGGSGK

-2946 QGQASCVLSADY
+2946 QGQAACVLSADY

-2989 EKLFIQMKVN
+2989 ERLFIQMKVN

-3029 GATGSGRTRSPFVPF
+3029 GRASGSGRTRSPFVPF
-3044 AIKNES
+3044 AIKNQS
-3050 GCKLSFATLTTT
+3050 GCRLSFATLTTT
-3062 PNKVVSSPEEKLNT
+3062 PNKVVSSPEEKMNT
-3076 ERTFSTWKDVQSG
+3076 ERTFSAWKEVESG
-3089 QEIPFM
+3089 QEVPFM

-3135 FFRHAKPHHNQ
+3135 FFRLAKPHHNQ
-3146 LSIIFSDQQ
+3146 LSSIFTDQQ

-3186 VPLELK
+3186 VPIELK
-3192 LVNPQSST
+3192 LVNPQSPT
-3200 NNPQYLKPLEPN
+3200 DNPQVLEPLEPN
-3212 QLVAIPL
+3212 QKVAIPL

-3246 VQYPGD
+3246 AQCPGD

-3275 VKHEAFPSKGALGRR
+3275 VKHEAFPFKGALGRR
-3290 SQTKKTETLAAQPG
+3290 SQAKKTETLAAQPG

-3317 LLPMELNFLVVR
+3317 LLPMELNFLVVK
-3329 SKVQGCIRP
+3329 SNVQGCIRP

-3346 ADLDHAQD
+3346 ADLDHSQD

-3369 TIPAKHNSDGC
+3369 TIPAKHNCDGC
-3380 AYIELRDSH
+3380 AYIELRDTH

-3408 LKVYVSASYWLINKS
+3408 LKVSVSAPYWLINKS

-3452 PLMFSYKEPGKMD
+3452 PLMLSYREPGKAD

-3487 RISLEGGTGVR
+3487 RMSLEGGTGVR
-3498 SLRIFQDGGRPH
+3498 SLRIHQDGGRPH

-3521 GKGRYLE
+3521 GRGRYHE

-3538 QLENQSSH
+3538 QLENRSSH

-3556 TGLGPENP
+3556 TGIGPKNP
-3564 KNHLAITS
+3564 RNHLAITS

-3584 LDKLLCIRMHDL
+3584 LDRLLCVRMHDL

-3616 MRSQNN
+3616 MRSNNN
-3622 QTNIIHVEIRLR
+3622 QTNIVHVEVRLR

-3647 LPPPYRIDNMSQV
+3647 LPPPYRIDNMSEV
-3660 DIIYYQRGVSD
+3660 DIIYYQRGVTD

-3687 WDEPILHPH
+3687 WDEPILPPL

-3702 GGSSSVYNLDKLEE
+3702 GGSSSVYNLDKLED

-3735 GAPSTGSLGESSSN
+3735 G
-3749 KNFWSSAQLVFD
+3749 
-3761 VPHADSPVVLRKKE
+3761 
-3775 PGKRSQ
+3775 
-3781 LWRMTS
+3781 
-3787 TGLLQNE
+3787 
-3794 AFTPPRDPSQRR
+3794 
-3806 GSLTSN
+3806 
-3812 GLVLDI
+3812 
-3818 ISGQFAS
+3818 
-3825 QDEMI
+3825 
-3830 LKLRKPDKMR
+3830 
-3840 QNTQTWYFGKD
+3840 
-3851 GRLRCQDKNY
+3851 
-3861 VVQPKFGLLSLKEGS
+3861 
-3876 ELILVPGGRLDV
+3876 
-3888 SQEEIPLEQV
+3888 
-3898 ITRQKNLPGS
+3898 
-3908 GNLSVKV
+3908 
-3915 MADGPT
+3915 
-3921 RVLYI
+3921 
-3926 SDNIQQSVPKKPP
+3926 
-3939 IVIPGS
+3939 
-3945 SVEEFEMVDVK
+3945 
-3956 ARMSKVTTESQ
+3956 
-3967 NQEGS
+3967 
-3972 SSKKGKEL
+3972 
-3980 EIALW
+3980 
-3985 LKEGVGVSLVNR
+3985 
-3997 VPEELTYITLTGIDV
+3997 
-4012 HYLQTSKEVD
+4012 
-4022 LNASVCKVQIDNQLA
+4022 
-4037 QAQKPVML
+4037 
-4045 FASDKEGR
+4045 
-4053 AALSLVATKQIGG
+4053 
-4066 SPTVEIYK
+4066 
-4074 RLVLTVSKMTLNV
+4074 
-4087 EELLLLKLL
+4087 
-4096 QMGEI
+4096 
-4101 SQPDIT
+4101 
-4107 TETADETHYETIS
+4107 
-4120 PRDNNQPMKRY
+4120 
-4131 FFETLKIHATDF
+4131 
-4143 RLSMYTS
+4143 
-4150 IKIPKDLN
+4150 
-4158 QLKTGMRLFLIQF
+4158 
-4171 EEAPVSLDP
+4171 
-4180 FTRLH
+4180 
-4185 PFETQEFLLDS
+4185 
-4196 IVKHYTEELKSQAVK
+4196 
-4211 ILGSVDFLGNPIGLL
+4211 
-4226 QDFKDGL
+4226 
-4233 KELVLEGSVT
+4233 
-4243 GLVKNVTHGMSNT
+4243 
-4256 AAKVTG
+4256 
-4262 TISDG
+4262 
-4267 IGTATFDN
+4267 
-4275 RHQEMRNVIRETH
+4275 
-4288 DGTSSGHLSAGVKGF
+4288 
-4303 AFGVVGGLTSMF
+4303 
-4315 TQTYKGASED
+4315 
-4325 GVEGLMKGIG
+4325 
-4335 RGIMGTVTKP
+4335 
-4345 AAGLFDLA
+4345 
-4353 SGTMAAIRSSTTN
+4353 
-4366 ESHLMPPRVRPPR
+4366 
-4379 CCRSPS
+4379 
-4385 GVLARYSLHDS
+4385 
-4396 RGMEFVSVLCEGTS
+4396 
-4410 GERYFM
+4410 
-4416 MEELRNH
+4416 
-4423 PSDGMQVLIT
+4423 
-4433 SECTYFLSLINL
+4433 
-4445 QEPVLTVFHS
+4445 
-4455 ELFHAKHI
+4455 
-4463 LQAGKHYIELTKV
+4463 
-4476 ANTEAGVSA
+4476 
-4485 PSLDLK
+4485 
-4491 ERPKVGCDNERIA
+4491 
-4504 KKVSQQI
+4504 
-4511 NYAKSCYEELKQQ
+4511 
-4524 VIIKSDDA
+4524 
-4532 FLKLH
+4532 
-4537 LPSSN
+4537 
-4542 DD
+4542 